1 MFLCQPLLDVL
12 IARGIEDIDFFIQPP
27 SWNDL
32 PDSASIAGMTDAV
45 DRVLAAVRNKKRIA
59 IFGDYDCDGVLGTHI
74 LRSVLAGLGVP
85 ARTYL
90 PHRDE
95 GYGLSSCAVHKF
107 SLSGTDLLITVDNG
121 INAQREILLAERLG
135 VDVIV
140 IDHHRNQD
148 QAKTVAVWSQE
159 FCGAGLAALFAM
171 ALALRAGWKD
181 ERVERLQAAMSRYA
195 AIASVADCVP
205 LQKGTRTLA
214 RLGMR
219 ELARAENSG
228 LRELLRVSCVDPANP
243 DSNDLAFGVAPRI
256 NAAGRIDHPARAL
269 SVFEAA
275 GNEDAARRSVAML
288 DQLNQQRRQLVATH
302 FGELCA
308 EIPQPA
314 PAALVLYRESCPK
327 GIAGLLAAKCV
338 ERFRVP
344 SIVLAQ
350 SPEPGLVVGSGRS
363 VAGFDLAEGLEQFRG
378 YFKRFGGHAQAVGLT
393 MPIGQIE
400 AFAKEFTTF
409 VESLKLDRNHE
420 IREDGELVLATAGK
434 HLDEQ
439 LALLEPFGE
448 GNPAPI
454 FLLRGVEVAG
464 LRNRWVR
471 IRQGRFSL
479 EALCWD
485 LAPQVGMR
493 GSCLIECRGKRR
505 VLKSFRE
512 GDQRGSRAI

>member
-12 IARGIEDIDFFIQPP
+12 IGRGIEDVDAFIQQP
-27 SWNDL
+27 SWSDL
-32 PDSASIAGMTDAV
+32 PDPALIPGMAGAA
-45 DRVLAAVRNKKRIA
+45 DRVLAAARDKQRIA

-74 LRSVLAGLGVP
+74 LRSVLASLGVQ
-85 ARTYL
+85 ALAHL

-95 GYGLSSCAVHKF
+95 GYGLSSGAVHRF

-121 INAQREILLAERLG
+121 INAQREVQLAQRLG

-140 IDHHRNQD
+140 IDHHRIQE
-148 QAKTVAVWSQE
+148 QANTLAVWSQE

-171 ALALRAGWKD
+171 TVALRAGWKD
-181 ERVERLQAAMSRYA
+181 QRVERLQVAMSQYA

-219 ELARAENSG
+219 ELARAENCG
-228 LRELLRVSCVDPANP
+228 LRELLRISCADPTNP

-275 GNEDAARRSVAML
+275 KDEDAARRSVERL
-288 DQLNQQRRQLVATH
+288 DQLNQQRRQLVATR
-302 FGELCA
+302 FGGLCA

-314 PAALVLYRESCPK
+314 PSALVLYREAWPK

-338 ERFRVP
+338 ERFGVP
-344 SIVLAQ
+344 SVVLAP

-363 VAGFDLAEGLEQFRG
+363 VAGFDLAVALEQYRG
-378 YFKRFGGHAQAVGLT
+378 FFKRFGGHAQAVGLT
-393 MPIGQIE
+393 MPIGEIE
-400 AFAKEFTTF
+400 AFTKGFTAF
-409 VESLKLDRNHE
+409 VEGLKLDRNRE

-434 HLDEQ
+434 RFDEQ
-439 LALLEPFGE
+439 LALFEPFGE
-448 GNPAPI
+448 GNPAPV
-454 FLLRGVEVAG
+454 FLLRAIEIVGVK
-464 LRNRWVR
+464 NRWVR

-479 EALCWD
+479 EAFCWD
-485 LAPQVGMR
+485 LRPQIGMR
-493 GSCLIECRGKRR
+493 GSCLVEFRGKRR
-505 VLKSFRE
+505 ILRHFQKADAV
-512 GDQRGSRAI
+512 D

>member
-12 IARGIEDIDFFIQPP
+12 IGRGIEDVDSFIQPP

-32 PDSASIAGMTDAV
+32 PDPLSIPSMTSAV
-45 DRVLAAVRNKKRIA
+45 DRVFANVRGKQRVA
-59 IFGDYDCDGVLGTHI
+59 IFGDYDCDGILGTHI
-74 LRSVLAGLGVP
+74 LRSVLASLGVQ
-85 ARTYL
+85 ARAYL

-107 SLSGTDLLITVDNG
+107 SMSGTGLLITVDNG
-121 INAQREILLAERLG
+121 INAQREIFLAQRLG

-140 IDHHRNQD
+140 IDHHRIQE
-148 QAKTVAVWSQE
+148 QANTLAVWSQE

-171 ALALRAGWKD
+171 TLAQRAGWKD
-181 ERVERLQAAMSRYA
+181 ERVERLRAATSQYA

-205 LQKGTRTLA
+205 LQSGTRTLA

-219 ELARAENSG
+219 ELARAENCG
-228 LRELLRVSCVDPANP
+228 LRELLRVSCADPANP

-275 GNEDAARRSVAML
+275 RDEGAAKRAVETLNE
-288 DQLNQQRRQLVATH
+288 LNQQRRQLVAAH
-302 FGELCA
+302 FGGVCA
-308 EIPQPA
+308 EVPTPA
-314 PAALVLYRESCPK
+314 PPALVLYREACPK

-338 ERFRVP
+338 ERFKVP
-344 SIVLAQ
+344 TIVLAPA
-350 SPEPGLVVGSGRS
+350 PEPGLVVGSGRS
-363 VAGFDLAEGLEQFRG
+363 VAGFDLAGALELFRG
-378 YFKRFGGHAQAVGLT
+378 FFKRFGGHAQAVGLS

-400 AFAKEFTTF
+400 AFSKEFAAF
-409 VESLKLDRNHE
+409 VDGLKLERNYE

-434 HLDEQ
+434 HFDEQ

-448 GNPAPI
+448 GNPAPV
-454 FLLRGVEVAG
+454 FLLRSVEVAS

-471 IRQGRFSL
+471 VRQGRYSL

-485 LAPQVGMR
+485 LSLKEGMC
-493 GSCLIECRGKRR
+493 GDCLIEFRGKHRILR
-505 VLKSFRE
+505 DFR
-512 GDQRGSRAI
+512 GTGATA

>member
-12 IARGIEDIDFFIQPP
+12 IRRGIEDVDSFIQSPAW
-27 SWNDL
+27 SDL
-32 PDSASIAGMTDAV
+32 PDPFSIPGMAQAV
-45 DRVLAAVRNKKRIA
+45 DRVITAIKQKQRITV
-59 IFGDYDCDGVLGTHI
+59 FGDYDCDGVLGAYI
-74 LRSVLAGLGVP
+74 LRTVVESFGVEP
-85 ARTYL
+85 RIYL
-90 PHRDE
+90 PHRNE
-95 GYGLSSCAVHKF
+95 GYGLNAPAVHQF
-107 SLSGTDLLITVDNG
+107 SMAGTDLLITVDNG
-121 INAQREILLAERLG
+121 INARKEVYLAQRLG
-135 VDVIV
+135 VDVV
-140 IDHHRNQD
+140 VVDHHRIQE
-148 QAKTVAVWSQE
+148 QAEVLSVWSSE

-181 ERVERLQAAMSRYA
+181 ERVERLRASLSQFA

-219 ELARAENSG
+219 ELARAENCG
-228 LRELLRVSCVDPANP
+228 LRELLRISCADPANP

-275 GNEDAARRSVAML
+275 KDEDAARSSVERL
-288 DQLNQQRRQLVATH
+288 DQLNQQRRHLVATH
-302 FGELCA
+302 FGGLCA
-308 EIPQPA
+308 DIPQSA
-314 PAALVLYRESCPK
+314 PPALVLYREASPK

-338 ERFRVP
+338 ERFGVP
-344 SIVLAQ
+344 SVLLAP

-363 VAGFDLAEGLEQFRG
+363 VAGFDLAEALEHFRG
-378 YFKRFGGHAQAVGLT
+378 FFKRFGGHAQAVGLT

-400 AFAKEFTTF
+400 AFTKEFTSF
-409 VESLKLDRNHE
+409 VENLRLDRNRE
-420 IREDGELVLATAGK
+420 TREDGELVLATAGK
-434 HLDEQ
+434 HFDEQ
-439 LALLEPFGE
+439 LAHLEPFGE

-454 FLLRGVEVAG
+454 FLLRAIEIVSVK
-464 LRNRWVR
+464 NRWVR

-485 LAPQVGMR
+485 LAPQVGKR
-493 GSCLIECRGKRR
+493 GSCLIEYRGKRR

-512 GDQRGSRAI
+512 GDGRPSGPI

>member
-12 IARGIEDIDFFIQPP
+12 IARGIEDIDSFIQPP
-27 SWNDL
+27 SWSDL
-32 PDSASIAGMTDAV
+32 PDAESIPGMADAV
-45 DRVLAAVRNKKRIA
+45 DRVLAAARHKERIA
-59 IFGDYDCDGVLGTHI
+59 IFGDYDCDGILGTHI
-74 LRSVLAGLGVP
+74 LRSVLASLGVQ
-85 ARTYL
+85 ALAYL

-95 GYGLSSCAVHKF
+95 GYGLSSSAVHKF

-121 INAQREILLAERLG
+121 INAQREILLARRLG

-140 IDHHRNQD
+140 IDHHRIQE
-148 QAKTVAVWSQE
+148 QANTLVVWSQE
-159 FCGAGLAALFAM
+159 FCGAGLAALFAV
-171 ALALRAGWKD
+171 ALALRAGWKE
-181 ERVERLQAAMSRYA
+181 ERVERVQTAMSQYA

-219 ELARAENSG
+219 MLANADNPG
-228 LRELLRVSCVDPANP
+228 LRELLRVSCADPANP

-256 NAAGRIDHPARAL
+256 NAAGRIDHPTIAL

-275 GNEDAARRSVAML
+275 RDEDAARRSVERL
-288 DQLNQQRRQLVATH
+288 DQLNQQRRQLVAAH
-302 FGELCA
+302 FGGLCA
-308 EIPQPA
+308 EIPQPV
-314 PAALVLYRESCPK
+314 PPALVLYREACPK

-338 ERFRVP
+338 ERFNVP
-344 SIVLAQ
+344 TIVLAP
-350 SPEPGLVVGSGRS
+350 SPQPGLAVGSGRS
-363 VAGFDLAEGLEQFRG
+363 VAGFNLAEALEQFRRF
-378 YFKRFGGHAQAVGLT
+378 FKRFGGHANAVGLT
-393 MPIGQIE
+393 MPVSQIE
-400 AFAKEFTTF
+400 AFAKEFAAF
-409 VESLKLDRNHE
+409 VEGLKLERNHE

-434 HLDEQ
+434 HFDEQ

-448 GNPAPI
+448 GNPAPV
-454 FLLRGVEVAG
+454 FMLRSVEVAS

-493 GSCLIECRGKRR
+493 GSCLIEFRGKRR
-505 VLKSFRE
+505 VLKCFHE
-512 GDQRGSRAI
+512 GDRQGSRVI

>member
-1 MFLCQPLLDVL
+1 
-12 IARGIEDIDFFIQPP
+12 
-27 SWNDL
+27 
-32 PDSASIAGMTDAV
+32 MTGAV
-45 DRVLAAVRNKKRIA
+45 GRVLSAVHDRQRIA
-59 IFGDYDCDGVLGTHI
+59 IFGDYDCDGILGTHI
-74 LRSVLAGLGVP
+74 LRSVLSSLGVQ
-85 ARTYL
+85 AQAYL

-107 SLSGTDLLITVDNG
+107 SLSGTDLLVTVDNG
-121 INAQREILLAERLG
+121 INAQREIVLAQRLG

-140 IDHHRNQD
+140 IDHHRIQEKSN
-148 QAKTVAVWSQE
+148 TLAVWSEE

-171 ALALRAGWKD
+171 TLALRAGWKD

-205 LQKGTRTLA
+205 LHKWTRTLA

-219 ELARAENSG
+219 ELVRAENCG
-228 LRELLRVSCVDPANP
+228 LRELLRVSCADPANP
-243 DSNDLAFGVAPRI
+243 DSNDLEFGVAPRI

-275 GNEDAARRSVAML
+275 RDEDAARKSVETL
-288 DQLNQQRRQLVATH
+288 DQLNQQRRQLVAEH
-302 FGELCA
+302 FEELCA
-308 EIPQPA
+308 EIPQSA
-314 PAALVLYRESCPK
+314 PAALVLYREACPK

-344 SIVLAQ
+344 SIVLAS

-363 VAGFDLAEGLEQFRG
+363 IAGFDLVEGLEKFRRF
-378 YFKRFGGHAQAVGLT
+378 FKRFGGHAHAIGLT

-400 AFAKEFTTF
+400 AFTKEFTSF
-409 VESLKLDRNHE
+409 VEGLKLDRDRE

-434 HLDEQ
+434 HFDQQ

-448 GNPAPI
+448 GNPAPV
-454 FLLRGVEVAG
+454 FLLRCVEVAS
-464 LRNRWVR
+464 LRNRWAR

-485 LAPQVGMR
+485 LAPQPGMR
-493 GSCLIECRGKRR
+493 GSALIEFRGKRR
-505 VLKSFRE
+505 VLKSFQE
-512 GDQRGSRAI
+512 GDRQGSRGFD

>member
-12 IARGIEDIDFFIQPP
+12 IARGIEDIDSFIQPP

-32 PDSASIAGMTDAV
+32 PDPESLPGMTGAV
-45 DRVLAAVRNKKRIA
+45 DRVLAAARDKQRIA
-59 IFGDYDCDGVLGTHI
+59 IFGDYDCDGILGTHI
-74 LRSVLAGLGVP
+74 LRSVLASLGVQ
-85 ARTYL
+85 ARAYL

-121 INAQREILLAERLG
+121 INAQREILLAQRLG

-140 IDHHRNQD
+140 VDHHRIQE
-148 QAKTVAVWSQE
+148 QANTLAVWSQE

-181 ERVERLQAAMSRYA
+181 TRVERLLAAISQYA

-205 LQKGTRTLA
+205 LQSGTRTLA

-219 ELARAENSG
+219 ELARAENCG
-228 LRELLRVSCVDPANP
+228 LRELLRISCGDPANP

-275 GNEDAARRSVAML
+275 RDEDAARKSVELL
-288 DQLNQQRRQLVATH
+288 DQLNQQRRQLVAAH
-302 FGELCA
+302 FGSLCT

-314 PAALVLYRESCPK
+314 PAALVLYRETCPK

-338 ERFRVP
+338 ERFKVP
-344 SIVLAQ
+344 TIVLTPA
-350 SPEPGLVVGSGRS
+350 PEPGLVVGSGRS
-363 VAGFDLAEGLEQFRG
+363 VTGFDLAAALEQFRG
-378 YFKRFGGHAQAVGLT
+378 FFKRFGGHAQAVGLT
-393 MPIGQIE
+393 VPTGQIE
-400 AFAKEFTTF
+400 AFAKEFTSF
-409 VESLKLDRNHE
+409 GEGLKLERNSE
-420 IREDGELVLATAGK
+420 IHEDGELVLATAGK
-434 HLDEQ
+434 HFDEQ

-448 GNPAPI
+448 GNPAPV
-454 FLLRGVEVAG
+454 FLLRSVEVAS

-485 LAPQVGMR
+485 LPLKAGIC
-493 GSCLIECRGKRR
+493 GDCLIEFRGKRR
-505 VLKSFRE
+505 ILREFR
-512 GDQRGSRAI
+512 GAGATA

>member
-12 IARGIEDIDFFIQPP
+12 IGRGIEDVDSFIQPP

-32 PDSASIAGMTDAV
+32 LGPESIPGMTSAV
-45 DRVLAAVRNKKRIA
+45 DRVLAAVRDKQRVA
-59 IFGDYDCDGVLGTHI
+59 IFGDYDCDGILGTHI
-74 LRSVLAGLGVP
+74 LRSVLSSFGVP
-85 ARTYL
+85 VRAYL

-121 INAQREILLAERLG
+121 INAQREILLAQRLG

-140 IDHHRNQD
+140 IDHHRIQE
-148 QAKTVAVWSQE
+148 QASALAVWSEE
-159 FCGAGLAALFAM
+159 FCGAGLAVLFAV
-171 ALALRAGWKD
+171 AVALRAGWKD
-181 ERVERLQAAMSRYA
+181 ERVERLQAAMSQFA

-219 ELARAENSG
+219 ELARAENCG
-228 LRELLRVSCVDPANP
+228 LRELLRISCADPANP
-243 DSNDLAFGVAPRI
+243 DSNDLAFGVAPRL

-275 GNEDAARRSVAML
+275 MDEDAARRSVETL
-288 DQLNQQRRQLVATH
+288 DRLNQQRRELVATH
-302 FGELCA
+302 FGGLCA
-308 EIPQPA
+308 EIQQPA
-314 PAALVLYRESCPK
+314 PSALVLYREACPK

-338 ERFRVP
+338 ERFMVP
-344 SIVLAQ
+344 SIVLAP
-350 SPEPGLVVGSGRS
+350 SSEPGLAVGSGRS
-363 VAGFDLAEGLEQFRG
+363 VAGFDLAEALEQFRG
-378 YFKRFGGHAQAVGLT
+378 FFKRFGGHAQAVGLT

-409 VESLKLDRNHE
+409 VEGLKLERNRD

-434 HLDEQ
+434 RFDQQ

-454 FLLRGVEVAG
+454 FLLRAIEVVSVK
-464 LRNRWVR
+464 NRWVR

-479 EALCWD
+479 EVLCWD

-493 GSCLIECRGKRR
+493 GSCLIEFRGKRR

-512 GDQRGSRAI
+512 ENRQGSRAI

>member
-1 MFLCQPLLDVL
+1 MFLCQPLFDVL
-12 IARGIEDIDFFIQPP
+12 IARGIEDIDSFIQPP
-27 SWNDL
+27 SWSDL
-32 PDSASIAGMTDAV
+32 PEPKSIPGMADAA
-45 DRVLAAVRNKKRIA
+45 DRVLAAVRDQQRIA
-59 IFGDYDCDGVLGTHI
+59 IFGDYDCDGILGTHI
-74 LRSVLAGLGVP
+74 LRSVLVSLGVP
-85 ARTYL
+85 ARAYL

-107 SLSGTDLLITVDNG
+107 SLGGIDLLLTVDNG
-121 INAQREILLAERLG
+121 INAQREILLAQRLG

-140 IDHHRNQD
+140 IDHHRIQE
-148 QAKTVAVWSQE
+148 QANTLAVWSQE

-171 ALALRAGWKD
+171 VLALRAGWKE
-181 ERVERLQAAMSRYA
+181 ERVERLQVAMSQYA

-205 LQKGTRTLA
+205 LQKGTRTIA

-219 ELARAENSG
+219 ELARAENCG
-228 LRELLRVSCVDPANP
+228 LRELLRVSCADPASP

-256 NAAGRIDHPARAL
+256 NAAGRIDHPAAAL

-275 GNEDAARRSVAML
+275 RDEDAARQSVERL

-302 FGELCA
+302 FGALCA
-308 EIPQPA
+308 EISQPA
-314 PAALVLYRESCPK
+314 PSALVLYRESCPK

-344 SIVLAQ
+344 SILLAP
-350 SPEPGLVVGSGRS
+350 SPEPGVVVGSGRS
-363 VAGFDLAEGLEQFRG
+363 VAGFNLAEALEQFRG
-378 YFKRFGGHAQAVGLT
+378 FFKRFGGHAQAVGLT
-393 MPIGQIE
+393 MPIGQID
-400 AFAKEFTTF
+400 AFAKEFTAF
-409 VESLKLDRNHE
+409 VEGFKLKRDRE

-434 HLDEQ
+434 HFDEQ

-454 FLLRGVEVAG
+454 FLLRGVEVAS

-485 LAPQVGMR
+485 LAPQAGMR
-493 GSCLIECRGKRR
+493 GSALIEFRGKRR
-505 VLKSFRE
+505 VFKCFRE